1 MDTRI
6 AELKNDF
13 NNIITI
19 RTSVK
24 SVFESLEQRI
34 GKLKNLYADFIK
46 HNENAL
52 FVFGLDSFRFQSR
65 LIDLEYEDMKRLFL
79 AINNRMYCEYFKL
92 YKIVCAYITNIIT
105 DKKVLEIIKINNF
118 PAYKDLEPF
127 KEYNIETIQELHENI
142 LLLVNSM
149 LNNIEVKENELFN
162 YQGKRKIGLSIDNF
176 VASFNFDIIMIRE
189 KVSLFLTYVEFF
201 HKLHTKYL
209 KRFSHKIQLMY
220 THVNTD
226 IRFDDYIEINRKG
239 GASLENLSHI
249 GDSSDVEST
258 RMNTPCNSI
267 CSDSVGDVDTRR
279 NSFLGFCSKNNI
291 DFDSDCI
298 QHNEP
303 NEIFDVIETTCE
315 NILNPDLSRVIQQS
329 IAETKRVE
337 DAKRLEE
344 EDKRIEHK
352 QRLEAQRIEDETRL
366 EEEKRLV
373 TQRIENETRLEEEKR
388 LEAQRIENET
398 RLEEEKR
405 LEVQRI
411 EDETRLEEEKRLEV
425 QRIENETRL
434 EVQRIEDETR
444 LEEEKRL
451 EAQRIED
458 ETRLEAQRIE
468 DETRLEEEK
477 REMLNLHD

>member
-34 GKLKNLYADFIK
+34 GRLKNLYADFIK

-291 DFDSDCI
+291 DFDADCI

-366 EEEKRLV
+366 EAKRIEEEKRLEAQRIQDEKRLEEERRLE
-373 TQRIENETRLEEEKR
+373 TQRIEDETRLEEEKR
-388 LEAQRIENET
+388 LEAQRIENEI
-398 RLEEEKR
+398 
-405 LEVQRI
+405 RI
-411 EDETRLEEEKRLEV
+411 
-425 QRIENETRL
+425 
-434 EVQRIEDETR
+434 
-444 LEEEKRL
+444 

>member
-6 AELKNDF
+6 GNLKNDF
-13 NNIITI
+13 NNIIVI

-34 GKLKNLYADFIK
+34 GKLKSLYSDFIK

-79 AINNRMYCEYFKL
+79 AINNRVYCEYFKL
-92 YKIVCAYITNIIT
+92 YKIVCAYITDIIS

-118 PAYKDLEPF
+118 PSYKDLEPF
-127 KEYNIETIQELHENI
+127 KEYNIETVQELHENI
-142 LLLVNSM
+142 LLLVNSI
-149 LNNIEVKENELFN
+149 LNNVEVKENELLN
-162 YQGKRKIGLSIDNF
+162 YQGKRKSGLNIDNF

-226 IRFDDYIEINRKG
+226 IRFDDYIEINRKAG
-239 GASLENLSHI
+239 GSLENLSQI
-249 GDSSDVEST
+249 GDSSDVDST
-258 RMNTPCNSI
+258 GMNTP

-279 NSFLGFCSKNNI
+279 NSFLGFFSKNNI
-291 DFDSDCI
+291 GFDADCN

-303 NEIFDVIETTCE
+303 NEIFDVIDTTCE
-315 NILNPDLSRVIQQS
+315 TILNPDLCRVIQQS
-329 IAETKRVE
+329 IAEVKRIE

-344 EDKRIEHK
+344 EDKRIEDAK
-352 QRLEAQRIEDETRL
+352 RL
-366 EEEKRLV
+366 EEEDK
-373 TQRIENETRLEEEKR
+373 
-388 LEAQRIENET
+388 
-398 RLEEEKR
+398 
-405 LEVQRI
+405 
-411 EDETRLEEEKRLEV
+411 
-425 QRIENETRL
+425 
-434 EVQRIEDETR
+434 RIEDETR

-451 EAQRIED
+451 EARRIED
-458 ETRLEAQRIE
+458 ETRLEARRIE
-468 DETRLEEEK
+468 DETRLEEENRLGGQPVDEDRNISAVPMVEEEK
-477 REMLNLHD
+477 H

>member
-6 AELKNDF
+6 ADLKNDF

-291 DFDSDCI
+291 DFDADCI

-315 NILNPDLSRVIQQS
+315 TILNPDLSRVIQQS
-329 IAETKRVE
+329 IAETQRIE

-344 EDKRIEHK
+344 EDKLIEHK
-352 QRLEAQRIEDETRL
+352 QRLEAKRI
-366 EEEKRLV
+366 
-373 TQRIENETRLEEEKR
+373 EEEKR
-388 LEAQRIENET
+388 LEAQRIQDEK
-398 RLEEEKR
+398 RLEEERR
-405 LEVQRI
+405 LE
-411 EDETRLEEEKRLEV
+411 T
-425 QRIENETRL
+425 
-434 EVQRIEDETR
+434 QRIEDETR

-458 ETRLEAQRIE
+458 ETRLEEERRLEVQRIE
-468 DETRLEEEK
+468 DETRLEVQRIEDETRLEAQQVEEDRNLGAPPMVEEEK
-477 REMLNLHD
+477 H